1 MSMSEHEPVRSTGL
15 GTLQGLIFEELDN
28 LMALDLSDA
37 DAIQAEMSRAKAVHD
52 MASVAI
58 DNANTVCRVVQ
69 MQAESLG
76 AVKEVPRMLG
86 A

>member
-1 MSMSEHEPVRSTGL
+1 M
-15 GTLQGLIFEELDN
+15 D
-28 LMALDLSDA
+28 DA
-37 DAIQAEMSRAKAVHD
+37 DKVAAEMERAKAVSD
-52 MASVAI
+52 IAGVAI